1 MTSRREVEV
10 GTLLADR
17 FRVERILGQGG
28 MGTVFEVTHVHTKHR
43 RALKLLHRE
52 LSDNHEASDRF
63 LREAS
68 VAGRIG
74 HPNIVE
80 VYDAGR
86 LDTGEPYLLM
96 ELLQG
101 EALESLIERHPQGLP
116 LDLSLRLVE
125 TAARALHAAHEQSII
140 HRDIKPANLFLKQP
154 NQDLTVLDFG
164 ISKFAGEHTRMASP
178 TGSTIL
184 GTPAYMAPEQ
194 FDGGGHIDARTDV
207 HALGLVLYECL
218 SGRPAYQAD
227 QLMVLLRKISFGE
240 RLALGELRPELPTTV
255 LQLVDKALCT
265 DKNLRFASARA
276 LAEALRHEEE
286 TLARTSGL
294 SSNVAGDAPGPRQ
307 VPERPSTFVLDPD
320 LQRRAEGHSMI
331 PGSTTMGL
339 ASASAEQ
346 PARSRL
352 PTVIGLGAAAL
363 VLGLVLAIPLAQ
375 LGRTGATTPSATSV
389 AESTPARPETLTNT
403 PIEQPSVRV
412 ADSTSTTAVGVSSA
426 ISSSAPQT
434 SATASPASRRPQG
447 SAKTSNLA
455 TPSEYP

>member
-1 MTSRREVEV
+1 M
-10 GTLLADR
+10 
-17 FRVERILGQGG
+17 
-28 MGTVFEVTHVHTKHR
+28 
-43 RALKLLHRE
+43 
-52 LSDNHEASDRF
+52 
-63 LREAS
+63 
-68 VAGRIG
+68 
-74 HPNIVE
+74 
-80 VYDAGR
+80 
-86 LDTGEPYLLM
+86 
-96 ELLQG
+96 
-101 EALESLIERHPQGLP
+101 
-116 LDLSLRLVE
+116 
-125 TAARALHAAHEQSII
+125 
-140 HRDIKPANLFLKQP
+140 
-154 NQDLTVLDFG
+154 DFG

-240 RLALGELRPELPTTV
+240 RLPLGELRPELPTTV

-286 TLARTSGL
+286 YLARTSGL
-294 SSNVAGDAPGPRQ
+294 LSAVAGSARAPQ
-307 VPERPSTFVLDPD
+307 QSPERPSTIVLDPD
-320 LQRRAEGHSMI
+320 LQRRAEGHSII

-339 ASASAEQ
+339 ASGSAEP
-346 PARSRL
+346 PAQSRSL
-352 PTVIGLGAAAL
+352 TVIGLGAAAL

-375 LGRTGATTPSATSV
+375 LGRTGATKPSATSV

-403 PIEQPSVRV
+403 PTEQPSVRV
-412 ADSTSTTAVGVSSA
+412 ADSTSTIAVGVSSA
-426 ISSSAPQT
+426 ISSSASQT

>member
-43 RALKLLHRE
+43 RALKLLNRE

-125 TAARALHAAHEQSII
+125 TAARALHAAHEQAII

-240 RLALGELRPELPTTV
+240 RLPLGELRPELPTTV

-265 DKNLRFASARA
+265 DKTLRFASARA
-276 LAEALRHEEE
+276 LAEALRNEEE

-307 VPERPSTFVLDPD
+307 APERPSTIVLDPD
-320 LQRRAEGHSMI
+320 LQRRAEGHSII

-375 LGRTGATTPSATSV
+375 LGRTGATTPSAASV
-389 AESTPARPETLTNT
+389 AESTPARPEALTNT
-403 PIEQPSVRV
+403 PTEQPSVRV